1 MTGLLAVVLASS
13 LALGNSEFDR
23 SAAEGAARI
32 AVKSIKERI
41 LKSTAW
47 SKDLK
52 EAMLADPAKAAKRAD
67 AEKLCREI
75 FLKASA
81 EELKKEV
88 NTVFARLA
96 SDLRIEDAFPTDL
109 VASASVLTE
118 KDKSAILNGS
128 FKNAFSN
135 ARKEACE
142 EQAAGIALQIR
153 PSMIEADNDDD
164 KALQLSLAK
173 RIAQSQA
180 RPVFEENFK
189 YISEQMVKPIIA
201 DARKE
206 KKRQAEYVRRVRSDS
221 LSPSAL
227 SADIASKLADNV
239 SERAAQAQNKAMAWD
254 IFPSVTNVTLRN
266 NVERRIDRHYET
278 SIAETPLGVTEQS
291 LEKDILG
298 NIKAHRSAVESERII
313 KTASSAKLLADAL
326 TAAVKAAPEK
336 ERAELANYL
345 KGRMGVVSVIKAV
358 DTRIASDL
366 VPLWRKTRNQIVE
379 KQFGEVWP
387 ELNSRTWYPDAETA
401 DDISSRSDYADA
413 VKAWRHIP
421 SLAPLAEGR
430 VALEETEGKADAAVA
445 AAFELARAAIAAQSS
460 IVEKEM
466 PGVLAESIKRK
477 DSFWRSTPDLNEI
490 VSMLTDATQKRWEES
505 KNATLWPV
513 AGSAPENAQ
522 EQHSQLF
529 PSVKKKIESIAR
541 MILKEM
547 EKDPEERENPPE
559 PQPPEPVESE
569 EEPEEEVCTITF
581 SVSGASV
588 TVKAEKGSRVVA
600 ERTEKA
606 TAFGFE
612 KAIKEVGAIVGRE
625 VLFLK

>member
-81 EELKKEV
+81 EELKREV

-201 DARKE
+201 DVRKE

-266 NVERRIDRHYET
+266 NVERRIDRHYEA

-298 NIKAHRSAVESERII
+298 NIKAHRCAVESERII
-313 KTASSAKLLADAL
+313 KTASTAKLLADAL

-345 KGRMGVVSVIKAV
+345 KGRMGVVSVVKAV

-413 VKAWRHIP
+413 VKAWRNIP

-460 IVEKEM
+460 IVEQEM

-547 EKDPEERENPPE
+547 EKDPEEREKPPE

-569 EEPEEEVCTITF
+569 EEPKEEVCTITF

>member
-81 EELKKEV
+81 EELKREV
-88 NTVFARLA
+88 NAVFARLA

-118 KDKSAILNGS
+118 KDKSAISNGS

-135 ARKEACE
+135 ARKEACQ

-345 KGRMGVVSVIKAV
+345 KGRMGVVSVVKAV

-477 DSFWRSTPDLNEI
+477 DSFWRSTPDLNEV

-547 EKDPEERENPPE
+547 EKDPEEREKPPE

-569 EEPEEEVCTITF
+569 EEPEVEVCTITF